1 MWRHNLNT
9 NIHSYYGNS
18 WTSPFD
24 EHFHLVLNVAIG
36 GWFLDGPD
44 PDDVWT
50 YPEAEMWVD
59 SVTVWPLEYII
70 DESQTSCET
79 SDKDRVFTKNEIIR
93 AKSATINFMKTLNTS
108 VIIVDQTLQN
118 VLELIPIFN
127 TFLKT
132 EHSKLAVRPTW
143 LCLPSITAGHSN
155 GTVTILEHKPEYPW
169 AVPVN
174 PVLNGQQLVVATLVT
189 TEQDVTKL
197 LLGKI

>member
-50 YPEAEMWVD
+50 YPAAEMWVD

-70 DESQTSCET
+70 DETQTTCET
-79 SDKDRVFTKNEIIR
+79 SDKDRVLYMYEFYWCL
-93 AKSATINFMKTLNTS
+93 SQP
-108 VIIVDQTLQN
+108 VY
-118 VLELIPIFN
+118 
-127 TFLKT
+127 
-132 EHSKLAVRPTW
+132 W
-143 LCLPSITAGHSN
+143 L
-155 GTVTILEHKPEYPW
+155 
-169 AVPVN
+169 
-174 PVLNGQQLVVATLVT
+174 
-189 TEQDVTKL
+189 
-197 LLGKI
+197 